1 MVTRT
6 LVVTPQLGLHAKPAG
21 LFVNEAN
28 KFKSEIKVSKDG
40 LDVNGKSVL
49 GLMLLAA
56 EMGSR
61 LKITVSGPDE
71 KQAMDALAKLFE
83 KKFDED

>member
-1 MVTRT
+1 MTRT
-6 LVVTPQLGLHAKPAG
+6 LAVTPLLGLHAKPAG

-28 KFKSEIKVSKDG
+28 KFKSAVKVSKDG

-56 EMGSR
+56 EKGST

-71 KQAMDALAKLFE
+71 RQAMDALVKLFE
-83 KKFDED
+83 RKFDED